1 MKMCANCQQEYW
13 PFRQTVTRQLNVH
26 ARKLAELLEDTT
38 LLSQLSTGNMVA
50 IKAQGLQ
57 ALFDFP
63 IQSRGDNKKH
73 ACENQSTDNF
83 NSSGVLAQHVTCTE
97 KADKYYYI
105 DTALFKMADIS
116 KVCTTRME

>member
-13 PFRQTVTRQLNVH
+13 PLRQTVTHQVNVH
-26 ARKLAELLEDTT
+26 ARKLAEDTT
-38 LLSQLSTGNMVA
+38 LLSQLITGNMVA

-63 IQSRGDNKKH
+63 IQSRGDN
-73 ACENQSTDNF
+73 STDNF

-97 KADKYYYI
+97 EAAKYYTI
-105 DTALFKMADIS
+105 
-116 KVCTTRME
+116 